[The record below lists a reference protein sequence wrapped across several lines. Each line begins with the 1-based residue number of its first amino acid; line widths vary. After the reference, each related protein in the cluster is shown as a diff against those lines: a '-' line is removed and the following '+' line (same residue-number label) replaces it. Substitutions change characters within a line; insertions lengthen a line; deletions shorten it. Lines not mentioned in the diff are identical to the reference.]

1 VTGWLVP
8 SAGQKIPVQPGW
20 YLPPQ
25 KTPLHK
31 SSFLQAGKEVENT
44 KEKSRQCVAEPE
56 EPLQKR
62 RVALS
67 RSKSQFHTGPKSL
80 TQPLA
85 QAENGDEQFWKE
97 RFHAANGKA
106 EACTQRCL
114 VFFPFKFWVGGGG
127 GEDFFHFSFVPDM
140 FP

>member
-1 VTGWLVP
+1 MVP

-25 KTPLHK
+25 KTPCHK
-31 SSFLQAGKEVENT
+31 NSFLQAGKEAENT

-80 TQPLA
+80 AQPLA
-85 QAENGDEQFWKE
+85 QAKNGDELFWKE

-106 EACTQRCL
+106 QHAL
-114 VFFPFKFWVGGGG
+114 MMGPGFFFLGRR
-127 GEDFFHFSFVPDM
+127 GELFYVQSMPL
-140 FP
+140 PLA